1 MGRGNNVRVKDLLLR
16 LKDQI
21 KNLELLDN
29 ELSKTTNNGKRNT
42 LLKLRIAELSKQ
54 KHTVKRIYDSIN
66 GNIITVTYSINGD
79 TYQRKFINI
88 SKQEVIIL
96 LTLNPNDNIKILE
109 IQEEFT
115 KNSLVK
121 LLDNK
126 YRK

>member
-29 ELSKTTNNGKRNT
+29 ELLKTTNNGKRNT

-126 YRK
+126 

>member
-29 ELSKTTNNGKRNT
+29 ELLKTTNNGKRNT

-66 GNIITVTYSINGD
+66 GNIVTVTYSINGD

-126 YRK
+126 

>member
-66 GNIITVTYSINGD
+66 GNIVTVTYTINGD
-79 TYQRKFINI
+79 IYKRKFINI

-126 YRK
+126 

>member
-126 YRK
+126 